1 MKDRLN
7 KTLNRLKK
15 GKNSSESFEKENK
28 LTAYEIKIFRSLREK
43 YDLSLEK
50 NISSESG
57 DKKLSSNAEVT
68 LKRIENG
75 ESFEP

>member
-1 MKDRLN
+1 MKNRLN
-7 KTLNRLKK
+7 KTLNRLQK
-15 GKNSSESFEKENK
+15 GKNSTEFFEKDNK

-50 NISSESG
+50 NIRFDSS
-57 DKKLSSNAEVT
+57 DKKLSNKAEET
-68 LKRIENG
+68 LKRIEKG